1 MITTPPMRDSSASA
15 NQRTRV
21 VAKSNSSFFISAF
34 AAVSTALFCLPLSIR
49 SQTAPGKVPLTHEA
63 MWMMKRVGAPVPSP
77 DGKWIVFS
85 LVEPAYDEKDQ
96 VSDLWIVPADGSA
109 KPRRLTFS
117 KSAESG
123 VAWSHD
129 SRQIAFSAKREG
141 DDANQVYVLNV
152 AGGGEAVRI
161 TSISTG
167 ARSPQWRPN
176 GRALAFVS
184 TVYPD
189 AADDEANKRVAAERK
204 AQKYRARVY
213 EKFPIRNWDKWIE
226 DTQAHLFI
234 QDAQP
239 GAKPK
244 DLLAGT
250 KLVRERG
257 FAGRVTD
264 SGEELDPVWTP
275 EGDAIIFVASSSRD
289 AAAYAN
295 SYTSLFR
302 VSANGG
308 EPSRLTT
315 SADSFLRPTF
325 RPDGKTLY
333 AISNVETNNK
343 TYNLERL
350 AKFAW
355 PGLGQ
360 PEIITANFDRS
371 VGSFA
376 LTPDSKSIYLTAEEA
391 GNEKVFTMPADG
403 GEVRLAMNMTRGVV
417 TNLRIPSQASST
429 IVIANWESA
438 TNPPEVFRLDLK
450 SSTQQPLTSFNAD
463 QIARIDWQ
471 PLRHFW
477 FTAKAG
483 KRIHSMIA
491 LPPNFDEHKKY
502 PLLVVMHGG
511 PHSMWRD
518 NWGLRWNYF
527 MLSGPGYVVLLTNYS
542 GSTGFGE
549 AFAQSIQGDPFKGP
563 ANEINEAADEAIRLY
578 PFVDGSRQAA
588 AGASYGGHLA
598 NWMQATQTRYK
609 ALISHAGLINLES
622 QWGTSDTIYSREVN
636 NGGPV
641 WEQGPIWR
649 EQNPIRFAA
658 NFRTPILLSVG
669 ENDFR
674 VPLNQTLEN
683 WSVLQRLRIPSRLI
697 VWPDENHWIL
707 KGENSRYW
715 YQEVYSWLKKYLD
728 EASSVIDNSEG
739 PGSHKRVVPLPL
751 SPCFT
756 DV

>member
-1 MITTPPMRDSSASA
+1 MFTKRPTKYSSGSFSFIIIAIAVILSA
-15 NQRTRV
+15 R
-21 VAKSNSSFFISAF
+21 
-34 AAVSTALFCLPLSIR
+34 LCLPLNVR
-49 SQTAPGKVPLTHEA
+49 SQTAAGKVPLTHET
-63 MWMMKRVGAPVPSP
+63 MWTLKRVGAPTPSP
-77 DGKWIVFS
+77 DGKWVVFS
-85 LVEPAYDEKDQ
+85 LVEAAYDEKDQ

-109 KPRRLTFS
+109 KARRLTFS
-117 KSAESG
+117 KGAESG
-123 VAWSHD
+123 LAWSPD

-141 DDANQVYVLNV
+141 DDANQVYVLDI
-152 AGGGEAVRI
+152 ADGGEAVRV
-161 TSISTG
+161 TSLSTG
-167 ARSPQWRPN
+167 ARSPQWRPD
-176 GRALAFVS
+176 GMAILFVS
-184 TVYPD
+184 TVYPS
-189 AADDEANKRVAAERK
+189 AADDEANKKIAAERK

-213 EKFPIRNWDKWIE
+213 DKFPIRNWDKWLE

-239 GAKPK
+239 GAKAK
-244 DLLAGT
+244 DLLART
-250 KLVRERG
+250 KLVNERG

-275 EGDAIIFVASSSRD
+275 EGDAIIFVATTTRD
-289 AAAYAN
+289 RSAYAKTN
-295 SYTSLFR
+295 TSLFK

-308 EPSRLTT
+308 EPVRLTD
-315 SADSFLRPTF
+315 SADSFSRPIF
-325 RPDGKTLY
+325 RPDGKALY
-333 AISNVETNNK
+333 AIFNIRTNNK
-343 TYNLERL
+343 TYNLDRL
-350 AKFAW
+350 AKLSW
-355 PGLGQ
+355 PTVGQ
-360 PEIITANFDRS
+360 PVVLTSRFDRS
-371 VGSFA
+371 IASFA
-376 LTPDSKSIYLTAEEA
+376 FTPDSRSIYLTAEEA

-403 GEVRLAMNMTRGVV
+403 DDVRLAMDLTRGVL
-417 TNLRIPSQASST
+417 TNLRIPSKASST
-429 IVIANWESA
+429 MLIANWEAA
-438 TNPPEVFRLDLK
+438 TNPPEVFRLNLTSK
-450 SSTQQPLTSFNAD
+450 TQQPLTSFNAE
-463 QIARIDWQ
+463 AVAKIDWQ
-471 PLRHFW
+471 PVRHFW
-477 FTAKAG
+477 FTSKAG
-483 KRIHSMIA
+483 KRIHNMIA
-491 LPPNFDEHKKY
+491 LPPNFDEQKKY

-511 PHSMWRD
+511 PHTMWRD

-527 MLSGPGYVVLLTNYS
+527 MLARPGYVVLLTNYS

-549 AFAQSIQGDPFKGP
+549 TFAQSIQGDPFKGP
-563 ANEINEAADEAIRLY
+563 GNEINEAADEATRLY
-578 PFVDGSRQAA
+578 AFVDGSRQAA

-598 NWMQATQTRYK
+598 NWMQATTTRYK

-649 EQNPIRFAA
+649 EQNPIRFAG

-728 EASSVIDNSEG
+728 EPASI
-739 PGSHKRVVPLPL
+739 
-751 SPCFT
+751 T
-756 DV
+756 

>member
-1 MITTPPMRDSSASA
+1 MFRKRFNECTLSVLIAA
-15 NQRTRV
+15 LAV
-21 VAKSNSSFFISAF
+21 VS
-34 AAVSTALFCLPLSIR
+34 VSTASAHAQ
-49 SQTAPGKVPLTHEA
+49 SKVPLTHEA

-77 DGKWIVFS
+77 DGKWVVFS
-85 LVEPAYDEKDQ
+85 LVEPSYDEKEQ
-96 VSDLWIVPADGSA
+96 VSDLWIVPTDRSA

-117 KSAESG
+117 KGGESG
-123 VAWSHD
+123 VAWSPD
-129 SRQIAFSAKREG
+129 SKQIAFSAKREG
-141 DDANQVYVLNV
+141 DDASQVYVLNV
-152 AGGGEAVRI
+152 ADGGEAVRV
-161 TSISTG
+161 TSLSTG
-167 ARSPQWRPN
+167 ARSPQWRPD
-176 GRALAFVS
+176 GKALLFVS
-184 TVYPD
+184 TVYPG
-189 AADDEANKRVAAERK
+189 AADDEANKKIAAERK

-213 EKFPIRNWDKWIE
+213 EKFPIRNWDKWVE
-226 DTQAHLFI
+226 DTQSHLFI

-239 GAKPK
+239 GAKAK

-250 KLVRERG
+250 KLVNERG

-264 SGEELDPVWTP
+264 AGDELDAVWTP
-275 EGDAIIFVASSSRD
+275 EGDAIVFVATTNRD

-295 SYTSLFR
+295 TTMSLFK
-302 VSANGG
+302 VPANGG
-308 EPSRLTT
+308 EPVRLTT
-315 SADSFLRPTF
+315 SGDSFSRPVF
-325 RPDGKTLY
+325 RPDGKALY
-333 AISNVETNNK
+333 AIFNADSNNK
-343 TYNLERL
+343 VYNVDRL
-350 AKFAW
+350 AKITG
-355 PGLGQ
+355 PST
-360 PEIITANFDRS
+360 PEILTAKFDRS

-376 LTPDSKSIYLTAEEA
+376 FTPDSKSIYLTAEEA
-391 GNEKVFTMPADG
+391 GNEKIFIMPADG
-403 GEVRLAMNMTRGVV
+403 SEVTLAMDMMRGVY
-417 TNLRIPSQASST
+417 TNLKIPTKASST
-429 IVIANWESA
+429 MLIANWESA
-438 TNPPEVFRLDLK
+438 INPPEVFRVDLK
-450 SSTQQPLTSFNAD
+450 TKTQHALTSFNDEQLAK
-463 QIARIDWQ
+463 IDWQ

-477 FTAKAG
+477 FTSKAG
-483 KRIHSMIA
+483 KRIHNMIA
-491 LPPNFDEHKKY
+491 LPPNFDENKKY

-527 MLSGPGYVVLLTNYS
+527 MLSRPGYVVLLTNYS

-578 PFVDGSRQAA
+578 AFVDGSRQAA

-641 WEQGPIWR
+641 WEQGPVWR
-649 EQNPIRFAA
+649 EQNPIRLAK

-715 YQEVYSWLKKYLD
+715 YQEVYAWLKKYLD
-728 EASSVIDNSEG
+728 EPQTST
-739 PGSHKRVVPLPL
+739 K
-751 SPCFT
+751 
-756 DV
+756 